1 VQLGLGSLRPWAK
14 TLRLAYE
21 NRHET
26 LPNILDNLGPPS
38 IKQKTMKLVRTRFAP
53 SPSGFLHL
61 GNARTALFAFLYARK
76 TNGRFILRIEDTD
89 QERLVA
95 GSEASIFED
104 LKWLNLNWDEGPDVG
119 GPLGPYRCSE
129 RYDIY
134 KTQLK
139 RLQKA
144 TRVYRCFCTTEQLD
158 QDRQLLSSQ
167 KKVIKYVGRCLPIS
181 DEESE
186 KRSKTENFVWRMHVP
201 SGDPVVVN
209 DIIRGRVEMTRDVL
223 GDFVLCRANGIPVFL
238 FANAIDDAVQEM
250 THVIRGEDHL
260 SNTFRQVLIYQALGL
275 ETPVFVH
282 LPMIGSEDGGK
293 LSKREGSLSIG
304 DLRKDG
310 FIPAGITNYLAL
322 LGWSPGDTAETGE
335 KFTLQQLCERFD
347 LDRVHKGRALFDF
360 QKLRF
365 LNHQHLNDLSLDQ
378 LAKLAPPHDAAI
390 TSMWTD
396 ALALVRNDAATLQEL
411 YRIEGYL
418 KTPDLNASTSAATI
432 LKTDSAKKALT
443 LGLEFFEKALGAE
456 PVESA
461 LKNSIQKAGKELGLK
476 GKELFFPFRVAL
488 TGVEAGPELVPL
500 SKLLGAKEVASRI
513 QRAISYAT

>member
-1 VQLGLGSLRPWAK
+1 
-14 TLRLAYE
+14 
-21 NRHET
+21 
-26 LPNILDNLGPPS
+26 
-38 IKQKTMKLVRTRFAP
+38 MKLVRTRFAP

-76 TNGRFILRIEDTD
+76 TNGRFVLRIEDTD
-89 QERLVA
+89 QERLVE
-95 GSEASIFED
+95 GSEAAIFED
-104 LKWLNLNWDEGPDVG
+104 LKWMHLNWDEGPDIG

-144 TRVYRCFCTTEQLD
+144 TRVYRCFCTPDQLD
-158 QDRQLLSSQ
+158 QDRKLLSSQ
-167 KKVIKYVGRCLPIS
+167 KKVIKYVGRCLHLS

-186 KRSKTENFVWRMHVP
+186 KRSSKENFVWRMHIP
-201 SGDPVVVN
+201 AGDPVVVN
-209 DIIRGRVEMTRDVL
+209 DIIRGRVEMSRDVL

-238 FANAIDDAVQEM
+238 FANAIDDALQEM

-304 DLRKDG
+304 DLKKDG

-335 KFTLQQLCERFD
+335 KFTLKQLGERFD

-365 LNHQHLNDLSLDQ
+365 LNQQHLNDLSLDD
-378 LAKLAPPHDAAI
+378 LAKLAPPHNKSLEPI
-390 TSMWTD
+390 WKD
-396 ALALVRNDAATLQEL
+396 ALSLVRADAATLLEL
-411 YRIEGYL
+411 YRIEAYL
-418 KTPDLNASTSAATI
+418 NAPDLKASHSAAQI
-432 LKTDSAKKALT
+432 LKGANPKKALE
-443 LGLEFFEKALGAE
+443 LGLSLFETAVSTE
-456 PVESA
+456 PVDTA
-461 LKNSIQKAGKELGLK
+461 LKSSIQKAGKNLGIK
-476 GKELFFPFRVAL
+476 GKDLFFPFRIAL

-500 SKLLGAKEVASRI
+500 SKLLGAKEVGVRLR
-513 QRAISYAT
+513 RAIEFTEANS